1 MGVIKPISRNSST
14 DPMPTDS
21 AARQLSLFG
30 ELELLG
36 ANRCAIIH
44 TSDTHSSIP
53 FCVTNDT
60 QEAPLGGGF
69 SCDNPEGKK
78 KMPPR
83 SPLSQGDRD
92 LLEFMLDNNYSYRSM
107 ARRFN
112 CCSDTIKRILMREEL
127 ATFEGAK
134 YQQQRQVETWQ
145 RPCMKCKSTAP
156 RPKWQ
161 YVCTDCKSP
170 ENSGVPDEFMKY

>member
-1 MGVIKPISRNSST
+1 VGVIKPISRVSTT
-14 DPMPTDS
+14 DPMQTDN
-21 AARQLSLFG
+21 AVRQLSLF
-30 ELELLG
+30 EDLELLG
-36 ANRCAIIH
+36 AKRCAIIH
-44 TSDTHSSIP
+44 TSTTHSSIP

-60 QEAPLGGGF
+60 QDSPLVGAV
-69 SCDNPEGKK
+69 SCNNPEGKP
-78 KMPPR
+78 MPPR
-83 SPLSQGDRD
+83 SPLSRGDRD

-127 ATFEGAK
+127 AVFEGAK
-134 YQQQRQVETWQ
+134 YSQQRQVETWK
-145 RPCMKCKSTAP
+145 RPCLKCKAETP

-161 YVCTDCKSP
+161 YVCNDCKSP